1 MPENRFGGVSQQPLY
16 NATGRLNRGEAPQ
29 APQFQA
35 PSAGVS
41 KNFGASDMPNNA
53 QGSGTGLGANMM
65 NQIGWQNGWQVS
77 ARGMRPRGRGGWL
90 KGRGSKGGVSGNA
103 AGPADSGGGGNID
116 NSIHIGDFTGFGA
129 DSGMKV
135 NQQGMGGQNLNAY
148 NPSGNEP
155 ATQGQQGA
163 KPKTPRTD
171 EQRAQRTARDQQTR
185 SGARTPVAR
194 GPRQKPA
201 VAGAAT
207 YSGNTSAP
215 TIQANNTDARSSSQT
230 INAGASTPPATQQG
244 PGQPGAPAI
253 SFGSVTG
260 ASLGKPAKI
269 GSTKVGKN

>member
-16 NATGRLNRGEAPQ
+16 NATGRINRGEAPQ

-41 KNFGASDMPNNA
+41 KNFGAADMPNNA
-53 QGSGTGLGANMM
+53 AGTQGGFGANLM
-65 NQIGWQNGWQVS
+65 QS
-77 ARGMRPRGRGGWL
+77 AYYGSSPINLYGG
-90 KGRGSKGGVSGNA
+90 N
-103 AGPADSGGGGNID
+103 SGGGGRRGRRGRQSGGGGNDGNID
-116 NSIHIGDFTGFGA
+116 NSITIGDFTGFGA

-135 NQQGMGGQNLNAY
+135 NQQGMGGQNFNAF
-148 NPSGNEP
+148 NDNGGGAVAAPQEQP
-155 ATQGQQGA
+155 APQGQQGA
-163 KPKTPRTD
+163 KPKRVVTP
-171 EQRAQRTARDQQTR
+171 EQKAARKTRDQQNK

-201 VAGAAT
+201 VASAAT
-207 YSGNTSAP
+207 YSGNSSAP

-244 PGQPGAPAI
+244 PGQPGSPAM

-269 GSTKVGKN
+269 GSSKVGK

>member
-16 NATGRLNRGEAPQ
+16 NATGRINRGEAPQ
-29 APQFQA
+29 APQFQ
-35 PSAGVS
+35 SMNAGAQ
-41 KNFGASDMPNNA
+41 KNFGAGDMPNNA
-53 QGSGTGLGANMM
+53 AGTQGGFGANLMQSAYYGSSPINLYGGNRGGGGRRGRRGSGGAEN
-65 NQIGWQNGWQVS
+65 
-77 ARGMRPRGRGGWL
+77 
-90 KGRGSKGGVSGNA
+90 
-103 AGPADSGGGGNID
+103 DGGNID
-116 NSIHIGDFTGFGA
+116 NSITIGDFTGFGA
-129 DSGMKV
+129 NSGMKV

-148 NPSGNEP
+148 NPNSNEP
-155 ATQGQQGA
+155 ATQGQSATQGQQST
-163 KPKTPRTD
+163 KPKRVVTP
-171 EQRAQRTARDQQTR
+171 EQQAARKTRDQQNR

-230 INAGASTPPATQQG
+230 INAGASTPSATQQGAG

-269 GSTKVGKN
+269 GPTKVGKK

>member
-1 MPENRFGGVSQQPLY
+1 MPENRFGGVNPQPLY
-16 NATGRLNRGEAPQ
+16 NVTGRMNRGEAPQ

-41 KNFGASDMPNNA
+41 KNFGAGDMPNNA
-53 QGSGTGLGANMM
+53 AGTQGGFGANLMQSVIYGQGPISLYG
-65 NQIGWQNGWQVS
+65 N
-77 ARGMRPRGRGGWL
+77 RGMGGGRRGGRRGGRG
-90 KGRGSKGGVSGNA
+90 
-103 AGPADSGGGGNID
+103 GGGGND
-116 NSIHIGDFTGFGA
+116 GGDTNSNNTTFVGGGFGEG
-129 DSGMKV
+129 SGNTY
-135 NQQGMGGQNLNAY
+135 NQQGLGGQNQNAF
-148 NPSGNEP
+148 NNNSGGAGDAPQAQP
-155 ATQGQQGA
+155 APQST
-163 KPKTPRTD
+163 KPKRVVTP
-171 EQRAQRTARDQQTR
+171 AQQAARKTRDQQNR

-215 TIQANNTDARSSSQT
+215 TIQANNTDARQV
-230 INAGASTPPATQQG
+230 NNYAGASTPPATQQSAG

-269 GSTKVGKN
+269 GPTKVGKK